1 LIREALENH
10 QWNKSRAAK
19 ALGLS
24 YPTLLSKI
32 RLLGLDRRRV
42 RL

>member
-1 LIREALENH
+1 LIREALEQH
-10 QWNKSRAAK
+10 QWNKTHAAR

-32 RLLGLDRRRV
+32 RLLGLDRRRM
-42 RL
+42 RI